1 MDGSLGDLSAV
12 IGALSKNPAILT
24 ALGSLM
30 EAGAKKPS
38 PEPKSPDIGAIL
50 GLLGA
55 KNDSEERSASVTHSG
70 IFGSKEDVENRIA
83 LLCAVRPFLSKERQE
98 KLDILIKLLK
108 LSELGEI
115 TKLLGKIS

>member
-1 MDGSLGDLSAV
+1 MDGSIGDLSAV

-30 EAGAKKPS
+30 DSAAKKPP

-55 KNDSEERSASVTHSG
+55 KNDRAEGSDPTAHNG

-83 LLCAVRPFLSKERQE
+83 LLSAVRPFLSKQRQE
-98 KLDILIKLLK
+98 KLDLLIKLLK
-108 LSELGEI
+108 LSELGEL